1 MPCCIWKWFYLGQR
15 FAKMVETPNLFLPHA
30 LLRRSTFVSEA
41 GRCSGRAFTNRWGDD
56 KQLQLFS
63 FKNYHYYMNK
73 FSIIAL
79 MVLLPALGF
88 AQQSWDVTFA
98 KKTLLKKAA
107 ENPVKNTVT
116 LSRSSLTTK
125 NKFILKLNNADTAYN
140 ITIEAT
146 DENGSGQQNWEYTG
160 KPLTLSGADIKKLLT
175 GRSKIKF
182 QYMAIPK
189 DPKLAALVRIRP
201 VHICTVAVK

>member
-1 MPCCIWKWFYLGQR
+1 
-15 FAKMVETPNLFLPHA
+15 
-30 LLRRSTFVSEA
+30 
-41 GRCSGRAFTNRWGDD
+41 
-56 KQLQLFS
+56 
-63 FKNYHYYMNK
+63 MNK
-73 FSIIAL
+73 FLIITL
-79 MVLLPALGF
+79 MALLPVLGF
-88 AQQSWDVTFA
+88 SQQSWDVTFA

-107 ENPVKNTVT
+107 ENPVKNTVSV
-116 LSRSSLTTK
+116 SRTSLIAK

-146 DENGSGQQNWEYTG
+146 DENGSGQQNWECTG
-160 KPLTLSGADIKKLLT
+160 KPLTISGADLKKLFT

-189 DPKLAALVRIRP
+189 DPALAAVVRIRP

>member
-1 MPCCIWKWFYLGQR
+1 MTLSS
-15 FAKMVETPNLFLPHA
+15 A
-30 LLRRSTFVSEA
+30 SS
-41 GRCSGRAFTNRWGDD
+41 
-56 KQLQLFS
+56 
-63 FKNYHYYMNK
+63 
-73 FSIIAL
+73 
-79 MVLLPALGF
+79 F

-107 ENPVKNTVT
+107 ENPAKNTITV
-116 LSRSSLTTK
+116 SRTSLTAK

-160 KPLTLSGADIKKLLT
+160 KPLTISGTDLKKLLT

-189 DPKLAALVRIRP
+189 DPALAAVVRMRP
-201 VHICTVAVK
+201 VHICTVTVK